1 MGNGKENI
9 EEKLTTTLFLLGE
22 ITHFLMKKRETKKNN
37 YEENTIIEQKTVKGN
52 ETTKETLEKN

>member
-1 MGNGKENI
+1 MGNGKENV
-9 EEKLTTTLFLLGE
+9 EEKLTTLFCWGNYTLFNE
-22 ITHFLMKKRETKKNN
+22 KTRNKKNN

>member
-1 MGNGKENI
+1 MERKILRKNI
-9 EEKLTTTLFLLGE
+9 QQLFLLGE